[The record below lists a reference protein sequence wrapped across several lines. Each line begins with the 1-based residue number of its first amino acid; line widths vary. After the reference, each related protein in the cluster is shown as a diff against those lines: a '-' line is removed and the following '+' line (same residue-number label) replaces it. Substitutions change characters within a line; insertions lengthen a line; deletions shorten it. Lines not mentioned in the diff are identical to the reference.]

1 MKRCHGCW
9 NLTQCCTCR
18 RVAISMNVEGAEA
31 YITAAELLS
40 LAVYPDL
47 PFTDYLIEQA
57 LPSLLEA
64 AEEITRQAASR

>member
-1 MKRCHGCW
+1 
-9 NLTQCCTCR
+9 
-18 RVAISMNVEGAEA
+18 MNVEGAEA